1 MHSTTVAVDLA
12 KNVFE
17 LAVTDSKGE
26 IGERLRLSRARF
38 AAFFVQRPACRVL
51 MEACGSAHYW
61 ARRIRTYGHCVELLP
76 AQYVRR
82 YVRRSKTDRADAA
95 ALIEAARCSEIRPV
109 PVKTLEQQQLLG
121 LHRLRAQWMS
131 TRHRYLNTLRGLLR
145 EFGVAIPQGA
155 HLGRAQIARQLQQ
168 PSQDLPAAL
177 RPLLSEMLADL
188 DQLEQRV
195 DQVERQLAS
204 ITRADPIVQRLR
216 EIPGIGPL
224 TSTALRASV
233 GDIGRFPCARRFAS
247 WLGLTPREYSSA
259 ERRRL
264 GGISKQGDVYLRTLL
279 VHGARAALLA
289 AHRLQRN
296 GRPPDRLRLWALK
309 CQRQRGHNIATV
321 ALANRLARIVWA
333 TWKHDRRFDGNWA
346 VRP

>member
-17 LAVTDSKGE
+17 LAVTDTEGR
-26 IGERLRLSRARF
+26 IDERLRLNRARF

-61 ARRIRTYGHCVELLP
+61 ARRISAHGHCVELLP

-109 PVKTLEQQQLLG
+109 PVKTLEQQQVLG

-155 HLGRAQIARQLQQ
+155 HIGRTQIARQLRQ
-168 PSQDLPAAL
+168 PSQELPAAL
-177 RPLLSEMLADL
+177 RSF
-188 DQLEQRV
+188 
-195 DQVERQLAS
+195 ER
-204 ITRADPIVQRLR
+204 D
-216 EIPGIGPL
+216 
-224 TSTALRASV
+224 
-233 GDIGRFPCARRFAS
+233 AR
-247 WLGLTPREYSSA
+247 
-259 ERRRL
+259 
-264 GGISKQGDVYLRTLL
+264 
-279 VHGARAALLA
+279 
-289 AHRLQRN
+289 
-296 GRPPDRLRLWALK
+296 
-309 CQRQRGHNIATV
+309 
-321 ALANRLARIVWA
+321 
-333 TWKHDRRFDGNWA
+333 
-346 VRP
+346 

>member
-1 MHSTTVAVDLA
+1 
-12 KNVFE
+12 
-17 LAVTDSKGE
+17 
-26 IGERLRLSRARF
+26 
-38 AAFFVQRPACRVL
+38 
-51 MEACGSAHYW
+51 
-61 ARRIRTYGHCVELLP
+61 
-76 AQYVRR
+76 
-82 YVRRSKTDRADAA
+82 
-95 ALIEAARCSEIRPV
+95 
-109 PVKTLEQQQLLG
+109 
-121 LHRLRAQWMS
+121 
-131 TRHRYLNTLRGLLR
+131 
-145 EFGVAIPQGA
+145 VAIPQGA
-155 HLGRAQIARQLQQ
+155 HLGRAHIARQLRQ

-195 DQVERQLAS
+195 DQVERQLSA

-224 TSTALRASV
+224 TSTALRATV

-247 WLGLTPREYSSA
+247 WLGLTPREYSSG
-259 ERRRL
+259 EHRRL
-264 GGISKQGDVYLRTLL
+264 GGISKQGDVYVRTLL
-279 VHGARAALLA
+279 VHGARAVLLA

-333 TWKHDRRFDGNWA
+333 TWKHERRFDGNWA
-346 VRP
+346 VNP

>member
-17 LAVTDSKGE
+17 LAVSDCEGE
-26 IGERLRLSRARF
+26 IGERLRLNRARF
-38 AAFFVQRPACRVL
+38 AAFFVQRPPCRVL
-51 MEACGSAHYW
+51 MEACGSAHSW
-61 ARRIRTYGHCVELLP
+61 ARRISAHGHRVELLP

-95 ALIEAARCSEIRPV
+95 ALIEAARCTEIRAV
-109 PVKTLEQQQLLG
+109 PVKTLEQQQVLG

-145 EFGVAIPQGA
+145 EQGA
-155 HLGRAQIARQLQQ
+155 NIGRAQIARQLRQ
-168 PSQDLPAAL
+168 PSQELPAAL

-195 DQVERQLAS
+195 EQVERELAS

-247 WLGLTPREYSSA
+247 WLGLTPREYSSG

-264 GGISKQGDVYLRTLL
+264 GSISKQGDVYVRTLL

-289 AHRLQRN
+289 AHRRQRT
-296 GRPPDRLRLWALK
+296 GHPPDRLRQRALA
-309 CQRQRGHNIATV
+309 CQRQRGHNVATV
-321 ALANRLARIVWA
+321 ALANRMARIIWA
-333 TWKHDRRFDGNWA
+333 TWKHGRPFDGNWA
-346 VRP
+346 CSAH